1 MSSWYEPP
9 CDESELLEIVEYV
22 GNENH
27 EGKTLVAG
35 SQLLTHAVPADEQ
48 DGVEAAMFL
57 PSYSFQRQTLLT
69 DTRLSV
75 AVRATSLP
83 GTDLVF
89 VLTKSTL
96 DLCEFNPL
104 PEQRKSLQ
112 RVYCRELRDNLLLPF
127 QKQTNQTGD
136 LAVLLA
142 QVGDSLASKI
152 MNEFGSPTRQK
163 QRPSIPHFKKVRRAW
178 DNVTGRDLMLKIS
191 TKSCAALETRRTNNQ
206 NLEPIIWKM
215 GVKRHYGKVSSVPEK
230 DIPWEEKRNAGV
242 FRGTTT
248 GLVHPETSPRE
259 RCLKNPRC
267 RLVLMYH
274 NSSYVDAKFTTILDS
289 SKLPPI
295 IDNITISGES
305 LSMEDQLKY
314 KALIFME
321 GNDVSTGL
329 KWGLYSNS
337 VVMITK
343 PSISSWAMEELL
355 EPYVHYVPLRD
366 DLSDVETQMKWIVEH
381 DREAKEI
388 ALRGQLWMHDLLYA
402 EESERDN
409 AAINEEILRRY
420 QTHFRPGIA
429 VKEELLFY
437 PKPER

>member
-1 MSSWYEPP
+1 
-9 CDESELLEIVEYV
+9 
-22 GNENH
+22 
-27 EGKTLVAG
+27 
-35 SQLLTHAVPADEQ
+35 
-48 DGVEAAMFL
+48 
-57 PSYSFQRQTLLT
+57 
-69 DTRLSV
+69 
-75 AVRATSLP
+75 
-83 GTDLVF
+83 
-89 VLTKSTL
+89 
-96 DLCEFNPL
+96 
-104 PEQRKSLQ
+104 
-112 RVYCRELRDNLLLPF
+112 
-127 QKQTNQTGD
+127 
-136 LAVLLA
+136 
-142 QVGDSLASKI
+142 
-152 MNEFGSPTRQK
+152 
-163 QRPSIPHFKKVRRAW
+163 
-178 DNVTGRDLMLKIS
+178 
-191 TKSCAALETRRTNNQ
+191 
-206 NLEPIIWKM
+206 
-215 GVKRHYGKVSSVPEK
+215 
-230 DIPWEEKRNAGV
+230 
-242 FRGTTT
+242 
-248 GLVHPETSPRE
+248 
-259 RCLKNPRC
+259 
-267 RLVLMYH
+267 MYH